1 MGSDSGR
8 VTRMEGFFMPDLNI
22 FTTTARDID
31 ESPAVLPPDVLRVV
45 HEFARLASE
54 AYGHLSQG
62 RLFPCLSTL
71 TGLTPVLGYI
81 RDYCMAEVLP
91 SPTDHLCEA
100 PKAQEDMVFAGQGLY
115 L

>member
-1 MGSDSGR
+1 MQN
-8 VTRMEGFFMPDLNI
+8 LN
-22 FTTTARDID
+22 FSTTAAPDFDDGPEI
-31 ESPAVLPPDVLRVV
+31 LPPDVIRVV

-54 AYGHLSQG
+54 AYGHLSEG

-81 RDYCMAEVLP
+81 RDFCMAEVLP
-91 SPTDHLCEA
+91 SLADHPCDA
-100 PKAQEDMVFAGQGLY
+100 PRAQEDMVIAGQGLY

>member
-1 MGSDSGR
+1 MQDTNTLIAMPR
-8 VTRMEGFFMPDLNI
+8 YFDEGPD
-22 FTTTARDID
+22 
-31 ESPAVLPPDVLRVV
+31 VLPPDVLRVV

-54 AYGHLSQG
+54 ACSHLSNG

-81 RDYCMAEVLP
+81 RDYCISEVLP
-91 SPTDHLCEA
+91 SPAEHLCEA
-100 PKAQEDMVFAGQGLY
+100 PGAQEDMVLAGQGLY